1 MNKYVGLLR
10 VTEEGHEHMKES
22 KEVLF
27 KASKIIEAVGGKLL
41 NIWAVMGEYD
51 FVAFVEYPSDLAAF
65 EAVTKM
71 AELGYFT
78 TETMPAME
86 MDKFLTFV

>member
-1 MNKYVGLLR
+1 MNKYVGLIKL
-10 VTEEGHEHMKES
+10 TEDGHEHLKEAAD
-22 KEVLF
+22 VLA
-27 KASKIIEAVGGKLL
+27 KASAIIEGVGGKLF

-51 FVAFVEYPSDLAAF
+51 FVAFVEYPSDFAAF

-71 AELGYFT
+71 AELGFFT
-78 TETMPAME
+78 TETLPAVE

>member
-1 MNKYVGLLR
+1 MNKYVGLLKI
-10 VTEEGHEHMKES
+10 TDEGHEHLKEAGD
-22 KEVLF
+22 VLT
-27 KASKIIEAVGGKLL
+27 KASRIIEGVGGKLL

-51 FVAFVEYPSDLAAF
+51 FVAFVEYPSDVAAF

-71 AELGYFT
+71 AELRYFT
-78 TETMPAME
+78 TETLPAME

>member
-1 MNKYVGLLR
+1 MNMYVGLIKI
-10 VTEEGHEHMKES
+10 TEDGSEHLKQAGDIFAKAGKVIEG
-22 KEVLF
+22 
-27 KASKIIEAVGGKLL
+27 VGGKLV

-51 FVAFVEYPSDLAAF
+51 FVAFVEYPSDVAAF

-71 AELGYFT
+71 AEFGYFT
-78 TETMPAME
+78 TETLPAME